1 MPPAW
6 LASWALSTWE
16 PLPPLA
22 EVMVPELVREPPL
35 TARVTVRAP
44 QQPGAVM
51 TTLPWLVR
59 PAVAV
64 RVEEPE
70 PELLSP
76 WTVRVPLLPVVRL
89 ALAVEPVAEVRTV
102 MAPSFWMGA
111 LKATVVRFMAPVLPL
126 VRVLAPLTVVVL
138 GAEVWLFVLG
148 ALTLT
153 VTPERLSV
161 PEPAKAAPEPK

>member
-16 PLPPLA
+16 PLPPPA

-35 TARVTVRAP
+35 TASWVVIAP

-76 WTVRVPLLPVVRL
+76 WTVRVPVLS
-89 ALAVEPVAEVRTV
+89 TV
-102 MAPSFWMGA
+102 SGA
-111 LKATVVRFMAPVLPL
+111 ATVLLDATTARVCVPVPPPTVTAATTGSTSSVTVYVPLVLMKTLSPLDGTTPPLHLVASLQLPL
-126 VRVLAPLTVVVL
+126 TAVAQ
-138 GAEVWLFVLG
+138 
-148 ALTLT
+148 
-153 VTPERLSV
+153 
-161 PEPAKAAPEPK
+161 